1 MNKKYNKPE
10 IKLIKIDNEP
20 CTEKD
25 IDFFC
30 TTWKGECFQFQFK
43 NAIQLKDYGLQCLK
57 MDKKQE
63 YHLLKILN

>member
-30 TTWKGECFQFQFK
+30 TTWKGECF
-43 NAIQLKDYGLQCLK
+43 
-57 MDKKQE
+57 
-63 YHLLKILN
+63 